1 MNMNPADNDAPLGKC
16 ARPRRIF
23 LEKCHH
29 LYSTASR
36 PFQTYPYLP
45 GNWTIALQSG
55 REPFLRFFILKREK
69 SFVHAE
75 SYSVVE
81 LLDW

>member
-1 MNMNPADNDAPLGKC
+1 MRARPSHLLGKV
-16 ARPRRIF
+16 PPPVF
-23 LEKCHH
+23 YGLF
-29 LYSTASR
+29 